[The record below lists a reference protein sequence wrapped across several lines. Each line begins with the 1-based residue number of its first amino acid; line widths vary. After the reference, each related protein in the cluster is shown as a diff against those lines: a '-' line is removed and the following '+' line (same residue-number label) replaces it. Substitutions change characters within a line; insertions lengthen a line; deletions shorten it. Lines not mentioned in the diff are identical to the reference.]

1 MRKWRMKQFVGVL
14 TILCLLVLFNAT
26 SANPSDDLERR
37 QHFYYKIEKG
47 DELGSIMYSL
57 GFSPLWGEN
66 GFVQK
71 IVELNNVA
79 VKENGDLVFI
89 INFIIFIYNQS
100 CI

>member
-1 MRKWRMKQFVGVL
+1 
-14 TILCLLVLFNAT
+14 
-26 SANPSDDLERR
+26 
-37 QHFYYKIEKG
+37 
-47 DELGSIMYSL
+47 MYSL